1 MLVVDTKSYFKHV
14 TLNTNTHV
22 NWQTSTFVTRTH
34 WKNNIILLL
43 DINAWYDNWRVWKQN
58 KTTCTSNSYYV

>member
-22 NWQTSTFVTRTH
+22 N
-34 WKNNIILLL
+34 
-43 DINAWYDNWRVWKQN
+43 
-58 KTTCTSNSYYV
+58 